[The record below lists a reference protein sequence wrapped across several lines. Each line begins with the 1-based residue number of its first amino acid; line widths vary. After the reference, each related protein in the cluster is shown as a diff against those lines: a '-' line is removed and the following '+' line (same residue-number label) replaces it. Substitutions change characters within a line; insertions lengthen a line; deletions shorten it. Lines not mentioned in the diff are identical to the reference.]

1 MMNDL
6 QAQKTRTW
14 FVCSFTA
21 LNMVL
26 GLMAMFSA
34 AAGLM
39 TVAASCLLGCVV
51 CDSLDGLLAR
61 KLNANSEFGAQF
73 DSLADMTSFT
83 IASAALGYYWL
94 QASAPQ
100 PILLGASA
108 LWVVAGATRLARF
121 NVTPYNGHYF
131 QGMPTT
137 AVSGVLAIAYLT
149 LPHLHWA
156 LGVSLFASLAILMVS
171 VFPYVKLT
179 QLRLAPKWCWL
190 LVALLGFINLTWL
203 FWAIAIAYICSGP
216 ILWARRRLG

>member
-1 MMNDL
+1 MTNGINRPN
-6 QAQKTRTW
+6 KRTW

-21 LNMVL
+21 LNMIL
-26 GLMAMFSA
+26 GLMAMFAA
-34 AAGLM
+34 AAGSLS
-39 TVAASCLLGCVV
+39 VAAACLLGSVL

-83 IASAALGYYWL
+83 IAGAALGYYWL
-94 QASAPQ
+94 QANAPA

-121 NVTPYNGHYF
+121 NVTPYNGYYF

-149 LPHLHWA
+149 LPQVNWM
-156 LGVSLFASLAILMVS
+156 LGVALFVTLAVLMVS

-179 QLRLAPKWCWL
+179 QLRRLPKWFWL
-190 LVALLGFINLTWL
+190 LVVMLGVVNLTWL
-203 FWAIAIAYICSGP
+203 CWAAAIAYVCSGP
-216 ILWARRRLG
+216 VMWARRRWA